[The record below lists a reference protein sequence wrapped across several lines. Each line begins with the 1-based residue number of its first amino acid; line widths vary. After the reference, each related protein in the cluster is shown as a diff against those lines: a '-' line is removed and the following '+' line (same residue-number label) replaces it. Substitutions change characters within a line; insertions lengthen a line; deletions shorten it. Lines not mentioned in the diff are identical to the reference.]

1 MTAFR
6 TALSLAVL
14 LVTALPALAL
24 ENILLEDGS
33 VRKGE
38 ILRVEENGL
47 MVKGRTLKG
56 DMVEILI
63 PADKLDAV
71 YFYDQRDNACGT
83 DAKARLRLAL
93 WAVDKGLFSRAQ
105 VQVQKAA
112 EADPKLIADIREGKL
127 PEIREG
133 IAAHVLASAR
143 KDLVEGRL
151 DNALQKVERLLVR
164 APDTPAGAEAADFLP
179 EVEAAIAL
187 KAEKDHEKKMAALAE
202 ADRKVEEAREKI
214 LEPVREAL
222 KKAREVASKGLQED
236 NDNNAINALGQ
247 ALEMGQSA
255 LADTEAIL
263 KKATEDAVLAEQAAA
278 LKEEITRA
286 LVKGYVHRGEM
297 YLWRSSV
304 PQAKEQAD
312 KAAEL
317 IPDDPSIEALQAQ
330 ILSAEQDNDYDGNWR
345 RGPAGGSRFGGR
357 RGGGGG
363 GRR

>member
-1 MTAFR
+1 MTIFR
-6 TALSLAVL
+6 SVLSSAVL
-14 LVTALPALAL
+14 LLMALPALAL
-24 ENILLEDGS
+24 EDILLEDGS
-33 VRKGE
+33 VRRGV

-47 MVKGRTLKG
+47 MVKGRTKHG
-56 DMVEILI
+56 DQVEILI
-63 PADKLDAV
+63 PADKLDAA
-71 YFYDQRDNACGT
+71 YFYEQRDKACGS
-83 DAKARLRLAL
+83 DAKAHLRLAL

-105 VQVQKAA
+105 VQVRKAA
-112 EADPKLIADIREGKL
+112 ELDPKLIADIREGKL

-133 IAAHVLASAR
+133 IAAHILASAR
-143 KDLVEGRL
+143 KDLAAGRL
-151 DNALQKVERLLVR
+151 DMALQKVERLLVR

-179 EVEAAIAL
+179 EVEAAIAR
-187 KAEKDHEKKMAALAE
+187 KAEKDREMKMAALAE
-202 ADRKVEEAREKI
+202 ADRKVAEAREKV

-222 KKAREVASKGLQED
+222 RRAREVASKGLQED

-247 ALEMGQSA
+247 ALAMGQSA

-263 KKATEDAVLAEQAAA
+263 KKATEDPVLAEEATA

-297 YLWRSSV
+297 YLWRTSL

-317 IPDDPSIEALQAQ
+317 IPDDPSIEALEAQ

-345 RGPAGGSRFGGR
+345 RGPVGGSRFGGR